1 VRFTFY
7 KCITYTPC
15 IRDAITP
22 KIRFHILHK
31 PTQTRNILCVCV
43 CEPIFVCVC
52 VPKWAVGGGRGFS
65 ASRGKMLLIVWPC
78 QLFIFVLTAFLVYVA
93 KAWLGGWWVVWVVG
107 WFFPSGWCIARGVG
121 WFKGALHF
129 SAGIAAA
136 QFR

>member
-1 VRFTFY
+1 
-7 KCITYTPC
+7 
-15 IRDAITP
+15 
-22 KIRFHILHK
+22 
-31 PTQTRNILCVCV
+31 
-43 CEPIFVCVC
+43 VCVC